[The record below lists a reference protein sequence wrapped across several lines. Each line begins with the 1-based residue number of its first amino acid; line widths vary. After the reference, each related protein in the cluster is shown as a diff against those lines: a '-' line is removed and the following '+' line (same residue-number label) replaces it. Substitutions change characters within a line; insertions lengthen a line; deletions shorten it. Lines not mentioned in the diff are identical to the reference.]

1 MTLQTDL
8 NIVST
13 LIERL
18 PNDGIVGSP
27 ALQVRGGFV
36 QAQMALEKLI
46 DFISKPDDMLSDK
59 ANALKIEAQR
69 TKFQEALKIAADRA
83 AKTVDDLTASQL
95 ARQVEAAQ
103 LVENEH
109 AAEIR
114 SVYRGLSSSEKA
126 DFMAQALKTDDKP
139 VIAALTNPATSP
151 LLVGISGE
159 QMRLYRTHYMDKF
172 LPADSS
178 VIDNMRV
185 TSETLVK
192 ALSHI

>member
-1 MTLQTDL
+1 MSYTVELNTLEALLQ
-8 NIVST
+8 
-13 LIERL
+13 RM
-18 PNDGIVGSP
+18 PHDGIVGSKTH
-27 ALQVRGGFV
+27 QTWGGFV
-36 QAQMALEKLI
+36 QAGEQLKKLNS
-46 DFISKPDDMLSDK
+46 FILNPDDMLSDK
-59 ANALKIEAQR
+59 ANALRIEEQR
-69 TKFQEALKIAADRA
+69 TKFQAALKTASDRA
-83 AKTVDDLTASQL
+83 LTTVAELRASQL
-95 ARQVEAAQ
+95 ARQITAAS
-103 LVENEH
+103 LVENEQ

-114 SVYRGLSSSEKA
+114 AVFRGLNSSEKA
-126 DFMAQALKTDDKP
+126 AFMAQAFKTDDKP